1 MDSNPDDTATGGA
14 ARRPAGGGSWDAVVV
29 GAGLGGLTTA
39 AYLAAAGRRVLVLEQ
54 FSVVGGNSH
63 VFRRKRRY
71 EFDVGVHYLG
81 DCAPGGVIPSI
92 LGGLGLGDRTEFL
105 EMDRG
110 GFDLIRVPGASVDM
124 PAGWSEYR
132 NRLVAAMPDE
142 AEGLRTFTGICE
154 AVGEEQRSALFESH
168 TWSPADIANGTV
180 AVREWGRRTLDD
192 LFQHCGLSPKAR
204 TVLAAQA
211 PNYGLTP
218 RQATVARHTSVTDHY
233 LRGAYYPAGGGQTL
247 AAGLVEVI
255 EAHGGE
261 VRTRARVRRI
271 LVEDRKVTGVGLDGG
286 ETITAGLVVSNADY
300 RRTVLDLVGAEHFS
314 KSLANRTR
322 NASMGMPWLVLYLGL
337 DTDLRDRP
345 NANLWW
351 YDTDDID
358 GYFDR
363 ARTGDIGEVPFLF
376 CSFASLKDP
385 GNGALCPPG
394 HANLQVMTLC
404 PPDYE
409 WWGAAD
415 GIEGDSTSYRRDAQY
430 LRRKRELT
438 EATLRAAEK
447 AIGPLRGHITHL
459 EAATPLTHERY
470 TLSSGGTPFGMAEWG
485 GTARPGTAT
494 HIAGLHVV
502 GASTQAGNGVAGVML
517 GGISCAS
524 DILGR
529 PLLALGRQGVVS
541 GDPDLLPD
549 RPEGWDP
556 REVCRG
562 SSRRARPGP
571 GTAARE
577 PAGTPG

>member
-1 MDSNPDDTATGGA
+1 MDSNPDGTGHGA
-14 ARRPAGGGSWDAVVV
+14 VRRPAGGSHWDAVVV

-39 AYLAAAGRRVLVLEQ
+39 AYLATAGHRVLVLEQ

-63 VFRRKRRY
+63 VFRRRRSY

-81 DCAPGGVIPSI
+81 DCAPGGVIPSV
-92 LGGLGLGDRTEFL
+92 LGGVGLGDRIDFL
-105 EMDRG
+105 EMDQN
-110 GFDLIRVPGASVDM
+110 GFDLIRVPGVSVDM
-124 PAGWSEYR
+124 PAGWSEYQR
-132 NRLVAAMPDE
+132 RLIAAMPGE
-142 AEGLRTFTGICE
+142 AEGLRTFTDICA
-154 AVGEEQRSALFESH
+154 AVGDEQRTALFEAH
-168 TWSPADIANGTV
+168 RWSPQDIADSTV
-180 AVREWGRRTLDD
+180 SVREWGRRTLDD
-192 LFQHCGLSPKAR
+192 LFNHCGLSPQAR

-255 EAHGGE
+255 EAHGGQ
-261 VRTRARVRRI
+261 VRTRSRVRRI

-286 ETITAGLVVSNADY
+286 ETITTDLVVSNADY

-314 KSLANRTR
+314 KPLANRTR
-322 NASMGMPWLVLYLGL
+322 NARMGMPWLVLYLGL
-337 DTDLRDRP
+337 DIDLRDRP

-363 ARTGDIGEVPFLF
+363 ARAGDVDEVPFLF

-385 GNGALCPPG
+385 GNSTLCPPG

-409 WWGAAD
+409 WWGVGD
-415 GIEGDSTSYRRDAQY
+415 GPEDGGSYRRNPQY
-430 LRRKRELT
+430 LRRKQELT

-447 AIGPLRGHITHL
+447 AIGPLREHITHL

-524 DILGR
+524 QILDQ
-529 PLLALGRQGVVS
+529 PLLARAREGAVFA
-541 GDPDLLPD
+541 DPDLLPE
-549 RPEGWDP
+549 RPDDWDP

-562 SSRRARPGP
+562 LSRRARSGSPA
-571 GTAARE
+571 AARDL
-577 PAGTPG
+577 AGTSG